1 MPERYCRREKLFD
14 FLQRHTFSIA
24 SVLGILVVIKIDLF
38 GSAFLHCPM
47 GMVEEKVS
55 SRLVIGPGAL
65 LMCAVAPVL
74 VVGAIRI
81 YSKCD
86 GDTLKRIG
94 RGGTVYR
101 FPLVICIPFPD
112 E

>member
-1 MPERYCRREKLFD
+1 MPEHYCRREKLFD

-65 LMCAVAPVL
+65 LMGAVAPIL
-74 VVGAIRI
+74 IVGAV
-81 YSKCD
+81 C
-86 GDTLKRIG
+86 
-94 RGGTVYR
+94 
-101 FPLVICIPFPD
+101 FLVNVMVTPSNGFVGAVPFTGSHM
-112 E
+112 